1 MRSMQYGPRAAKDE
15 ANNLVFSERFMRAY
29 KNNLDVEAAEQGTK
43 FQFFNGPHGG
53 GKKLVV
59 VRVDSDLGLRHTFVV
74 TAKEQ

>member
-1 MRSMQYGPRAAKDE
+1 MRSMQYGPRASKDG
-15 ANNLVFSERFMRAY
+15 ANNLVFSELFMTAY
-29 KNNLDVEAAEQGTK
+29 KNNLDVSNAEPGTK

-59 VRVDSDLGLRHTFVV
+59 VRVDSDLGPRDTFVV